1 MEPEELLRPVRGTR
15 LRPEVV
21 PMAERRR
28 PRGRACQHQTLQNP
42 GDNFFNLIMLTDP
55 KKLDCLPLQKCIKWS
70 SFFETVAITFGWSN

>member
-55 KKLDCLPLQKCIKWS
+55 KKARL
-70 SFFETVAITFGWSN
+70 FTITKMH